1 MIISKNEL
9 RKIIREVLIKEGA
22 CDKAS
27 GHQGCIRKRSKGW
40 VVLSNKDGKCW
51 GRQDD
56 EGPCTY
62 YDSEEDAK
70 AALGAYHR

>member
-9 RKIIREVLIKEGA
+9 RKIIREVLIREGA

-62 YDSEEDAK
+62 YDSEKDAK
-70 AALGAYHR
+70 AALGAYHQ